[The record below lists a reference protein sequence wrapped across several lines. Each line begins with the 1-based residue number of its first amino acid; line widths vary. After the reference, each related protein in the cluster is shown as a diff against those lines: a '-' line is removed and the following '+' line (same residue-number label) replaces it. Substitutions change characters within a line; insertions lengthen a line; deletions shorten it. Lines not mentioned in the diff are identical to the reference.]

1 MTTTLRLLLLAG
13 MTALTPFALL
23 PAAAQNPAPASPPQV
38 NAPPGN
44 APPAAAP
51 APKPAPTAPAGPAG
65 GTQPAPSAATSPEVD
80 PDMQRVAACKERALE
95 RLKAVSPSIDDI
107 YMDVDGLTI
116 ATANS
121 KIGDTPVS
129 GVIMGEAYIQRDR
142 KDEPNRFVCLTGPK
156 GDVLFTF
163 FTVR

>member
-13 MTALTPFALL
+13 MTALTPLALL
-23 PAAAQNPAPASPPQV
+23 PAAAQNPAPA
-38 NAPPGN
+38 NAPPAN

-51 APKPAPTAPAGPAG
+51 TPTPAPTAPAGPAG
-65 GTQPAPSAATSPEVD
+65 GTQPAPSAAKSPEVD

-156 GDVLFTF
+156 GEVLFTF